1 MSPEEHQK
9 TWMLRKVLNP
19 MGEVEAMEWLID
31 KLGVAKTNEE
41 FFEIMK
47 RS

>member
-1 MSPEEHQK
+1 
-9 TWMLRKVLNP
+9 MLRKVLNP
-19 MGEVEAMEWLID
+19 MDEVDAIEWLID
-31 KLGVAKTNEE
+31 KLMMAKTNEE

>member
-1 MSPEEHQK
+1 MAADELQK

-19 MGEVEAMEWLID
+19 MDEVDAIEWLID
-31 KLGVAKTNEE
+31 KLMMAKTNEE

>member
-1 MSPEEHQK
+1 
-9 TWMLRKVLNP
+9 MLRKVLNP
-19 MGEVEAMEWLID
+19 MGEVEAIEWLID
-31 KLGVAKTNEE
+31 KLSVAKTNEE